1 MVVFVPPGLS
11 IALSGAHLAF
21 INDGIDEISDPRLRT
36 EPTIK
41 NVAKRGKQ

>member
-11 IALSGAHLAF
+11 IAFFGAGLAF
-21 INDGIDEISDPRLRT
+21 INFRIDEISDPRLRT